1 MRRTMRWT
9 EAPHGAITNGNHIGG
24 ARSTPT
30 FYDALTHVASL
41 LFCLRLRF
49 YRLLELRSSNALD
62 GR

>member
-30 FYDALTHVASL
+30 FDASADAKLESHLVL
-41 LFCLRLRF
+41 L
-49 YRLLELRSSNALD
+49 D
-62 GR
+62 